1 MTDQRDFQ
9 VGDKVQHPE
18 FGDGLVLESRGSGDK
33 ASVLVSFDD
42 KVKRKLSVRFAKLTL
57 LAPAQTR
64 EPPRGPRAP
73 RGPRG

>member
-1 MTDQRDFQ
+1 MSDQRDFQ

-42 KVKRKLSVRFAKLTL
+42 KVKRKLAVRFAKLTL

-73 RGPRG
+73 RG

>member
-18 FGDGLVLESRGSGDK
+18 FGDGLVLEARGSGDK

-42 KVKRKLSVRFAKLTL
+42 KTKRKLAVKFAKLTL
-57 LAPAQTR
+57 LTPAQTQ
-64 EPPRGPRAP
+64 PPRGA
-73 RGPRG
+73 RG